1 MDNGHT
7 KQEILELVAA
17 GKISAQEAADLLSG
31 QAAPAPPAPPAP
43 PAEAMAEGKAPA
55 GEKIVV
61 EVEEEGRAAATMPA
75 ASGKSPA
82 WFRVRV
88 SDLHTGKRRVSVNI
102 PLRFVK
108 FGVKLGAGFVP
119 EMRGVDWNELNG
131 LLKSNN
137 GGMLVDVEDEESGE
151 RVEIFVD

>member
-31 QAAPAPPAPPAP
+31 QAAPPPPAA
-43 PAEAMAEGKAPA
+43 AMAEATATA

-61 EVEEEGRAAATMPA
+61 EVEEEGVAAATMPA

-119 EMRGVDWNELNG
+119 EMRGLDWNELNG
-131 LLKSNN
+131 LLQSNS

>member
-1 MDNGHT
+1 MDNEHT

-31 QAAPAPPAPPAP
+31 QAAPPPPAA
-43 PAEAMAEGKAPA
+43 AMAEATATA

-61 EVEEEGRAAATMPA
+61 EVEEEGVAAATMPA

-119 EMRGVDWNELNG
+119 EMRGLDWNELNG
-131 LLKSNN
+131 LLQSNS

>member
-7 KQEILELVAA
+7 KHEILELVAA

-31 QAAPAPPAPPAP
+31 QAAPPTPP
-43 PAEAMAEGKAPA
+43 PAEATAAAETEAVA
-55 GEKIVV
+55 TAIKI
-61 EVEEEGRAAATMPA
+61 EVEEEKATAEPVPA

-108 FGVKLGAGFVP
+108 FGMKLSAGFVP
-119 EMRGVDWNELNG
+119 EMRSLDWNELNG
-131 LLKSNN
+131 MLQSDK